1 MLNFGPHFLDQH
13 SRDTLVMDSPP
24 HPPSESGPR
33 KCAMMKLVVLLWLS
47 IMTPAVSD
55 SEGGCGGES
64 ITKSGP
70 TKSWSKQEFA
80 IFISILIYTYGREC
94 SVTYFWKSSLAIRNV
109 TGHLSTGARGQL
121 RNFGNCRS
129 LYVNALS
136 AWDRVMFYVSGIAN
150 FVNT

>member
-33 KCAMMKLVVLLWLS
+33 KCAMIKLVVLLWLS
-47 IMTPAVSD
+47 IMTPSVSD

-80 IFISILIYTYGREC
+80 IFISILIYTYGIRVKYADKGAKNEQT
-94 SVTYFWKSSLAIRNV
+94 SKMRKSQKRYN
-109 TGHLSTGARGQL
+109 HK
-121 RNFGNCRS
+121 NFI
-129 LYVNALS
+129 
-136 AWDRVMFYVSGIAN
+136 F
-150 FVNT
+150 